1 MRYSLRLI
9 LTFLLTGSLATSLW
23 AQADLARRKQY
34 LEESLRLNVQQD
46 HRHPI
51 SRRVTVQDSTWLDWQ
66 RRTGELP
73 PDFSTLP
80 SVPFLPD
87 PLLSGTTGKCIQ
99 TAADWSQERNRIRRE
114 FQHWISGTV
123 PPAPA
128 SVKARMLSDRYEG
141 TVRIQRIEL
150 SFGPENRARM
160 TLELMIPPGK
170 GTLPV
175 YMTPVTHRGWAQL
188 AVKRGYIGCV
198 YAGADTQDDT
208 QAYQTLYPDY
218 DFTGLMRRAWGAS
231 RVVDYLVTRKEVN
244 PAQIAI
250 TGHSRNGKQALW
262 AAAFDERF
270 AAVISSSCGTG
281 GITPWRFSDPQ
292 YGNQTI
298 DDICANAAHWFHP
311 RLRFFFG
318 REDRL
323 PIDQNQLLALI
334 APRSL
339 LLTYSTVERQLNPWA
354 NEQCYQ
360 SAKTVYDFLKSP
372 EKIGLLP
379 RMGEH
384 AVTTRDVE
392 RCLDFLDN
400 QFKRKTARWENVRYC
415 DFSYHNWLQS
425 TKTARP
431 SWPAIRLNEAKDT
444 VALGRQKQAIRARLN
459 WLLGDEP
466 AGVKPNPVAP
476 TTTDRV
482 DWIDGI
488 TGRPKP
494 KRTTITYLGP
504 YTAMGDHLS
513 GTLYQPIDSLKPG
526 KNRPVVIYLHSYNYN
541 TGYAVGYKPEGGR
554 GNEVLFQEVL
564 DQGFAVLAIDLLGF
578 GNRLEEGT
586 YFYERFPAWSKMGK
600 MVSDVRACVD
610 ALEAYEGLD
619 NRQIY
624 VLGETIGGSVAL
636 MAAALDQRIAGVAVV
651 AAFSPWRTSTKQ
663 YESLKNDAYQHGFL
677 PRLGLFAENPQQT
690 PVDYDEIMACIAP
703 RPLLVI
709 SPSLNRHADP
719 LAVQATL
726 ERVKTVYGMY
736 QKTDALQF
744 QTPPE
749 INRITAPMRADLT
762 RFLVQSDKP

>member
-1 MRYSLRLI
+1 MRYSFW
-9 LTFLLTGSLATSLW
+9 LTSLLSIFWATSLR
-23 AQADLARRKQY
+23 AQGDMARRKQY
-34 LEESLRLNVQQD
+34 LEESLLLNVRQD

-51 SRRVTVQDSTWLDWQ
+51 SRRITLQDSTWLDWQ

-73 PDFSTLP
+73 PDFSLLP

-87 PLLSGTTGKCIQ
+87 PLWSAQTGKRIK
-99 TAADWSQERNRIRRE
+99 TAAEWQQEKKRIRQE

-123 PPAPA
+123 PPAPP
-128 SVKARMLSDRYEG
+128 SVNARILSSRREG
-141 TVRIQRIEL
+141 GVLVQRIEL
-150 SFGPENRARM
+150 AFGPENRGRM
-160 TLELMIPPGK
+160 TLELMIPPKTGS
-170 GTLPV
+170 LPV
-175 YMTPVTHRGWAQL
+175 FMAPWTHRGWAQL

-198 YAGADTQDDT
+198 YAAADIKDDT
-208 QAYQTLYPDY
+208 QAYQALYPGY

-231 RVVDYLVTRKEVN
+231 RVVDYLVTRSEVN

-292 YGNQTI
+292 YGNQTL

-354 NEQCYQ
+354 NEQCFQ
-360 SAKTVYDFLKSP
+360 SVKTVYDFLGSP
-372 EKIGLLP
+372 NQIGLLP

-392 RCLDFLDN
+392 RTLDFLDN
-400 QFKRKTARWENVRYC
+400 QFKKRNAPWENVRYC
-415 DFSYHNWLQS
+415 DFSYEKWLQT

-431 SWPAIRLNEAKDT
+431 LWPTIKLGETADT
-444 VALGRQKQAIRARLN
+444 VAMATQQKTIRERLN

-466 AGVKPNPVAP
+466 AGPKPAPVAP
-476 TTTDRV
+476 TTIDRV

-488 TGRPKP
+488 TGRPRP
-494 KRTTITYLGP
+494 KRATVTYLGP
-504 YTAMGDHLS
+504 YSAMGDHLS
-513 GTLYQPIDSLKPG
+513 GTLYQPADSSAK
-526 KNRPVVIYLHSYNYN
+526 KRPVVIYLHAYNYN

-554 GNEVLFQEVL
+554 GNEVLFQHLL
-564 DQGFAVLAIDLLGF
+564 DQGFAVLAIDLVGF
-578 GNRLEEGT
+578 GNRQEEGR

-610 ALEAYEGLD
+610 ALENYAGMD
-619 NRQIY
+619 GKQIY
-624 VLGETIGGSVAL
+624 VLGETLGGSVAL

-651 AAFSPWRTSTKQ
+651 AAFSPWRTSNRQ
-663 YESLKNDAYQHGFL
+663 YESLKNYSHQHGFL
-677 PRLGLFAENPQQT
+677 PRLGLYADTPQQT
-690 PVDYDEIMACIAP
+690 PVDFEDMMACIAP

-719 LAVQATL
+719 LAVQSTMN
-726 ERVKTVYGMY
+726 RVKTVYNRY
-736 QKTDALQF
+736 KKTGALRF

-749 INRITAPMRADLT
+749 INRITQPMQADIT
-762 RFLVQSDKP
+762 RFLTQSAH